1 MPYRVL
7 QKSNNNC
14 TATFYLK
21 DCITGLKENVKDR
34 SADVVVTSPPYNI
47 GTSYGSYKDEL
58 PREKY
63 LTWIEEVGIAVK
75 QSLTDDG
82 SFFLNIGNK
91 LKDPWIAWDVA
102 YVLRK
107 YFVLQNVI
115 HWVKS
120 IAISKAE
127 VGNYPNIAGDIAV
140 GHFKPIVSDRFLN
153 DFHEYIFHL
162 AKVFFDSGFKLQNT
176 IHWIKSVSIEK
187 EDLAKTWPFSPTKNV
202 SIGHFKPII
211 SKRFLNDFHEY
222 IFHFTKYGD
231 VHLDKLAVGVSYQ
244 DKTNIERWKAANKE
258 DRRDRGNMW
267 FIPYQTIQSRSK
279 QRPHPATFPVKLPE
293 MCIRLHGNAKLVVDP
308 FVGIG
313 SAAVAAMRLGISFV
327 GFEIDKE
334 YLDATIDRITQA

>member
-1 MPYRVL
+1 MQNQDVPYRVL
-7 QKSNNNC
+7 QKGNC

-140 GHFKPIVSDRFLN
+140 GHFKPIMSNRFLN
-153 DFHEYIFHL
+153 DC
-162 AKVFFDSGFKLQNT
+162 
-176 IHWIKSVSIEK
+176 
-187 EDLAKTWPFSPTKNV
+187 
-202 SIGHFKPII
+202 
-211 SKRFLNDFHEY
+211 HEY

-244 DKTNIERWKAANKE
+244 DKTNIERWKATNKE

-334 YLDATIDRITQA
+334 YLDAAIDRIT

>member
-1 MPYRVL
+1 MQNQDVPYRVL
-7 QKSNNNC
+7 QKGNC

-140 GHFKPIVSDRFLN
+140 GHFKPIMSNRFLN
-153 DFHEYIFHL
+153 DC
-162 AKVFFDSGFKLQNT
+162 
-176 IHWIKSVSIEK
+176 
-187 EDLAKTWPFSPTKNV
+187 
-202 SIGHFKPII
+202 
-211 SKRFLNDFHEY
+211 HEY

-244 DKTNIERWKAANKE
+244 DKTNIERWKATNKE

-279 QRPHPATFPVKLPE
+279 QRPHPATFPIKLPE

-334 YLDATIDRITQA
+334 YLDAAIDRIIQA

>member
-1 MPYRVL
+1 VPYRVL

-21 DCITGLKENVKDR
+21 DCITGLKENVKDK

-47 GTSYGSYKDEL
+47 GIGYSSYKDEL

-63 LTWIEEVGIAVK
+63 LTWMEEVGIAVK
-75 QSLTDDG
+75 QALTDDG

-91 LKDPWIAWDVA
+91 PKDPWIAWDVA

-107 YFVLQNVI
+107 YFILQNVI

-153 DFHEYIFHL
+153 DC
-162 AKVFFDSGFKLQNT
+162 
-176 IHWIKSVSIEK
+176 
-187 EDLAKTWPFSPTKNV
+187 
-202 SIGHFKPII
+202 
-211 SKRFLNDFHEY
+211 HEY

-258 DRRDRGNMW
+258 DRRDRGNIW

-279 QRPHPATFPVKLPE
+279 QRPHPATFPVNLPD
-293 MCIRLHGNAKLVVDP
+293 MCIRLHGSAKLVIDP

-313 SAAVAAMRLGISFV
+313 STAVAAMHLGISFV

-334 YLDATIDRITQA
+334 YLDAAIDRIPHV

>member
-1 MPYRVL
+1 MQNQDAPYRVL
-7 QKSNNNC
+7 QKRSNC

-21 DCITGLKENVKDR
+21 DCITGLKENVRDKL
-34 SADVVVTSPPYNI
+34 ADVVITSPPYNI
-47 GTSYGSYKDEL
+47 GTGYSSYKDEL

-63 LTWIEEVGIAVK
+63 LTWMEEIGVAVK
-75 QSLTDDG
+75 QALTDDG

-91 LKDPWIAWDVA
+91 PKDQWIAWDVA

-127 VGNYPNIAGDIAV
+127 VGNYPSIAGDIAV

-153 DFHEYIFHL
+153 DC
-162 AKVFFDSGFKLQNT
+162 
-176 IHWIKSVSIEK
+176 
-187 EDLAKTWPFSPTKNV
+187 
-202 SIGHFKPII
+202 
-211 SKRFLNDFHEY
+211 HEY
-222 IFHFTKYGD
+222 IFHFTKHGD
-231 VHLDKLAVGVSYQ
+231 VHLDKLAVGISYQ
-244 DKTNIERWKAANKE
+244 DKTNIGRWKAAKE
-258 DRRDRGNMW
+258 DRRDRGNIW
-267 FIPYQTIQSRSK
+267 FIPYETIQSRSK

-293 MCIRLHGNAKLVVDP
+293 RCIRLHGSAKTKLVIDP

-313 SAAVAAMRLGISFV
+313 STAAAATRLGISFV

-334 YLDATIDRITQA
+334 YLDAAIDRITHMCD

>member
-1 MPYRVL
+1 MQNQNVPYRVL

-21 DCITGLKENVKDR
+21 DCITGLKENVKDK

-47 GTSYGSYKDEL
+47 GIGYSSYKDEL

-63 LTWIEEVGIAVK
+63 LTWMEEVGIAVK

-120 IAISKAE
+120 IAISKAQ

-140 GHFKPIVSDRFLN
+140 GHFKPIMSNRFLN
-153 DFHEYIFHL
+153 DC
-162 AKVFFDSGFKLQNT
+162 
-176 IHWIKSVSIEK
+176 
-187 EDLAKTWPFSPTKNV
+187 
-202 SIGHFKPII
+202 
-211 SKRFLNDFHEY
+211 HEY

>member
-1 MPYRVL
+1 LQNQDLPYRVL
-7 QKSNNNC
+7 QKSNC

-21 DCITGLKENVKDR
+21 DCINGLKENVRDK

-47 GTSYGSYKDEL
+47 GTGYSSYKDEL
-58 PREKY
+58 PRKKY
-63 LTWIEEVGIAVK
+63 LEWMEDVGIAVK

-82 SFFLNIGNK
+82 SFFLNIGNN

-102 YVLRK
+102 HVLRK
-107 YFVLQNVI
+107 HFVLQNVI

-120 IAISKAE
+120 IAISKTE
-127 VGNYPNIAGDIAV
+127 VGNNPNIAGDIAV
-140 GHFKPIVSDRFLN
+140 GHFKPILSNRFLN
-153 DFHEYIFHL
+153 DC
-162 AKVFFDSGFKLQNT
+162 
-176 IHWIKSVSIEK
+176 
-187 EDLAKTWPFSPTKNV
+187 
-202 SIGHFKPII
+202 
-211 SKRFLNDFHEY
+211 HEY

-279 QRPHPATFPVKLPE
+279 QRPHPATFPIKLPE
-293 MCIRLHGNAKLVVDP
+293 MCIRLHGNAKLVIDP

-327 GFEIDKE
+327 GFEIDRE
-334 YLDATIDRITQA
+334 YLDAAIDRITQA

>member
-1 MPYRVL
+1 MPYRLL
-7 QKSNNNC
+7 QKGNC
-14 TATFYLK
+14 TTTFYLK
-21 DCITGLKENVKDR
+21 DCITGLKENIKEK

-47 GTSYGSYKDEL
+47 GTGYTSYKDEL

-63 LTWIEEVGIAVK
+63 LAWIQEVGIAIK
-75 QSLTDDG
+75 QALTDDG

-91 LKDPWIAWDVA
+91 PKDPWIAWDVA

-120 IAISKAE
+120 IAIDKAQ
-127 VGNYPNIAGDIAV
+127 VGNYPNISGDIAV
-140 GHFKPIVSDRFLN
+140 GHFKPIVS
-153 DFHEYIFHL
+153 
-162 AKVFFDSGFKLQNT
+162 
-176 IHWIKSVSIEK
+176 
-187 EDLAKTWPFSPTKNV
+187 
-202 SIGHFKPII
+202 
-211 SKRFLNDFHEY
+211 KRFLNDCHEY

-258 DRRDRGNMW
+258 DRRDRGNIW

-279 QRPHPATFPVKLPE
+279 QRPHPATFPVKLPD
-293 MCIRLHGNAKLVVDP
+293 MCIRLHGNAKLVIDP
-308 FVGIG
+308 FIGIG
-313 SAAVAAMRLGISFV
+313 STAVAAMRLGISFV

-334 YLDATIDRITQA
+334 YLDAAIDRITQV

>member
-1 MPYRVL
+1 
-7 QKSNNNC
+7 
-14 TATFYLK
+14 
-21 DCITGLKENVKDR
+21 LKENVRDK
-34 SADVVVTSPPYNI
+34 SADVIVTSPPYNI
-47 GTSYGSYKDEL
+47 GTGYSSYKDEL

-63 LTWIEEVGIAVK
+63 LTWMEEVGIAVK

-102 YVLRK
+102 HVLRK

-140 GHFKPIVSDRFLN
+140 GHFKPIMSNRFLN
-153 DFHEYIFHL
+153 DC
-162 AKVFFDSGFKLQNT
+162 
-176 IHWIKSVSIEK
+176 
-187 EDLAKTWPFSPTKNV
+187 
-202 SIGHFKPII
+202 
-211 SKRFLNDFHEY
+211 HEY

>member
-7 QKSNNNC
+7 QKSNC

-21 DCITGLKENVKDR
+21 DCITGLKENVRDK

-47 GTSYGSYKDEL
+47 GTGYSSYKDEL

-63 LTWIEEVGIAVK
+63 LTWMEELGIAVK

-102 YVLRK
+102 HVLRK

-140 GHFKPIVSDRFLN
+140 GHFKPIMSNRFLN
-153 DFHEYIFHL
+153 DC
-162 AKVFFDSGFKLQNT
+162 
-176 IHWIKSVSIEK
+176 
-187 EDLAKTWPFSPTKNV
+187 
-202 SIGHFKPII
+202 
-211 SKRFLNDFHEY
+211 HEY

>member
-1 MPYRVL
+1 MQNQDEPYRVL
-7 QKSNNNC
+7 QKSNC

-21 DCITGLKENVKDR
+21 DCITGLKENVKDK

-63 LTWIEEVGIAVK
+63 LTWIEKVGIAIR
-75 QSLTDDG
+75 QALTDDG
-82 SFFLNIGNK
+82 SFFLNIGSK
-91 LKDPWIAWDVA
+91 PKDPWIAWDVA

-120 IAISKAE
+120 IAISKAQ
-127 VGNYPNIAGDIAV
+127 VGSYPNISGDIAV
-140 GHFKPIVSDRFLN
+140 GHFKPIVS
-153 DFHEYIFHL
+153 
-162 AKVFFDSGFKLQNT
+162 
-176 IHWIKSVSIEK
+176 
-187 EDLAKTWPFSPTKNV
+187 
-202 SIGHFKPII
+202 
-211 SKRFLNDFHEY
+211 KRFLNDCHEY
-222 IFHFTKYGD
+222 VFHFTKYGD

-258 DRRDRGNMW
+258 DRRDRGNIW

-279 QRPHPATFPVKLPE
+279 QRPHPATFPIELPD
-293 MCIRLHGNAKLVVDP
+293 MCIRLHGTAKLVIDP
-308 FVGIG
+308 FIGIG
-313 SAAVAAMRLGISFV
+313 STAVAATQRGISFV

-334 YLDATIDRITQA
+334 YLNAAIDRITHL

>member
-7 QKSNNNC
+7 QKSNC

-21 DCITGLKENVKDR
+21 DCITGLKENVKEK

-47 GTSYGSYKDEL
+47 GTGYSSYKDEL

-63 LTWIEEVGIAVK
+63 LTWIEEVGIAIK
-75 QSLTDDG
+75 QALTDDG

-91 LKDPWIAWDVA
+91 PKDPWIAWDVA

-120 IAISKAE
+120 IAINKAQ
-127 VGNYPNIAGDIAV
+127 VGNYPNISGDIAV
-140 GHFKPIVSDRFLN
+140 GHFKPMV
-153 DFHEYIFHL
+153 
-162 AKVFFDSGFKLQNT
+162 
-176 IHWIKSVSIEK
+176 
-187 EDLAKTWPFSPTKNV
+187 
-202 SIGHFKPII
+202 
-211 SKRFLNDFHEY
+211 SKRFLNDCHEY

-258 DRRDRGNMW
+258 DRRDRGNIW

-279 QRPHPATFPVKLPE
+279 QRPHPATFPVNLAD
-293 MCIRLHGNAKLVVDP
+293 MCIRLHGSAKLVIDP
-308 FVGIG
+308 FIGIG
-313 SAAVAAMRLGISFV
+313 STAIAAMRLGISFV

-334 YLDATIDRITQA
+334 YLDAAIDRITRV

>member
-7 QKSNNNC
+7 QKGNC

-140 GHFKPIVSDRFLN
+140 GHFKPIMSNRFLN
-153 DFHEYIFHL
+153 DC
-162 AKVFFDSGFKLQNT
+162 
-176 IHWIKSVSIEK
+176 
-187 EDLAKTWPFSPTKNV
+187 
-202 SIGHFKPII
+202 
-211 SKRFLNDFHEY
+211 HEY

-293 MCIRLHGNAKLVVDP
+293 LCIRLHGNAKLVVDP